1 MNSKIT
7 ESGYGYISQEVMRDK
22 GLSRNA
28 KAVYAYLCGFAGK
41 DGACYP
47 SRELMSDELDV
58 SKQTLTLYIR
68 ELTDRNY
75 VSLCNDGRDEGRFTR
90 DKFIITHLHSDEG
103 AENEENN
110 AESADEL
117 RGNKELSYT
126 AEDKPQTEID
136 SSEYRAYH
144 KSGES
149 DGACADRFP
158 FNNDTAIHGSAVY
171 GSAVH
176 GSAVHGSA
184 VHGQDGR
191 GINNNII
198 NKNNNI
204 KNTIFKNN
212 TFKNNSPKKNRRRR
226 NRRIKS
232 DHDIDEY
239 LSVMPEGRLRNSLG
253 AYIDMRREMHKPL
266 MYTSL
271 KELVKRLGT
280 YSSDENVQADILD
293 RSVLNSWVG
302 VYPEDKKEEHSAK
315 SPRPVQQE
323 KSNVFVKLIDEG
335 TFDEDFF

>member
-22 GLSRNA
+22 SLSRNA

-58 SKQTLTLYIR
+58 SKQTLTLYLR

-75 VSLCNDGRDEGRFTR
+75 ISLYNDGRDEGRFTR
-90 DKFIITHLHSDEG
+90 DKFIITHLHSDED
-103 AENEENN
+103 AEKEENN

-117 RGNKELSYT
+117 RGIKELSYN
-126 AEDKPQTEID
+126 AEDITRIDGD

-149 DGACADRFP
+149 GGACADSFP
-158 FNNDTAIHGSAVY
+158 FNNDSAI
-171 GSAVH
+171 H

-184 VHGQDGR
+184 VYGSAEHGQDVG

-204 KNTIFKNN
+204 KNTIFKNT
-212 TFKNNSPKKNRRRR
+212 TFKNTSSKKNRRRR

-232 DHDIDEY
+232 EHDIDEY
-239 LSVMPEGRLRNSLG
+239 LSVMPEGRLRDSLG
-253 AYIDMRREMHKPL
+253 AYIDMRREMRKPL

-280 YSSDENVQADILD
+280 YSQDENIQADILD

-302 VYPEDKKEEHSAK
+302 VYPEDRKADHSSEASGHVRQGK
-315 SPRPVQQE
+315 T
-323 KSNVFVKLIDEG
+323 NVFIKLIDEG
-335 TFDEDFF
+335 AFEDSVF